1 MYFKELPEILY
12 KDLLNTGKYKEVKNF
27 FRRVRLKN
35 QINTLLTYTRTYKI
49 EDGETP
55 ELVAYKFYK
64 DSDLYWI
71 ILLVNN
77 IINIKEEWP
86 LSTQELSD
94 SIIEKYGSK
103 MHEIRYYETL
113 EIKNSS
119 GQILLKNGII
129 VNSNFVYKYYD
140 TGQNITLSGSQVVKS
155 ITNFEHED
163 RINENKTNIF
173 IPRNNEVS
181 IITDEFERLIK
192 YDTDYGI
199 DSSGRRMVDV

>member
-49 EDGETP
+49 QDGETP

-119 GQILLKNGII
+119 GEILLKNGII

>member
-35 QINTLLTYTRTYKI
+35 QINTRLTYTRTYKI
-49 EDGETP
+49 QDGETP

-140 TGQNITLSGSQVVKS
+140 AGQNITLSGSQVVKS

-173 IPRNNEVS
+173 IPKNNEVN

>member
-49 EDGETP
+49 QDGETP

-173 IPRNNEVS
+173 IPRNNEVN

>member
-49 EDGETP
+49 QDGETP

-173 IPRNNEVS
+173 IPRNNQVS

>member
-35 QINTLLTYTRTYKI
+35 QINTRLTYTRTYKI
-49 EDGETP
+49 QDGETP
-55 ELVAYKFYK
+55 ELVAHKFYK

-140 TGQNITLSGSQVVKS
+140 AGQNITLSGSQVVKS

-173 IPRNNEVS
+173 IPKNNEVN